1 MVTKFIEVT
10 QAVEGGFN
18 HGKFMLGRFAE
29 EWDERSALDHALG
42 AEPPPSLLRR
52 CGWMERHLFVLD
64 LQTGEGAI
72 FLPGGSAKADLDKH
86 KVWVCPM
93 FEPFLVWLYAQDLT
107 LLDALPELVELPE
120 APASMTGYR
129 REGDG

>member
-29 EWDERSALDHALG
+29 EWNELSALDHALG
-42 AEPPPSLLRR
+42 NNAPPPLLRR

-72 FLPGGSAKADLDKH
+72 FLPGGSATADLDKH

-107 LLDALPELVELPE
+107 LLDELPELVELPE
-120 APASMTGYR
+120 APASMVGYR
-129 REGDG
+129 RDGG